1 VSAPILVVYAHP
13 YPNRSRANRV
23 LVDAVRDL
31 ENLELRSLYALYP
44 DFDIDVAAEQAA
56 LTRARIVVWQHPL
69 YWYTVPGLLKHWF
82 DKVLTRGWAYGDG
95 GTALAGKICQWVT
108 STGAG
113 ADGYQPGGMHHHVFD
128 AFVPV
133 VEQTARF
140 CNMEWEPPLVV
151 HGAHKIS
158 ERELEGHA
166 ERYRS
171 RLIELAKRHAPE
183 AA

>member
-1 VSAPILVVYAHP
+1 VTAPILIVYAHP
-13 YPNRSRANRV
+13 YPKRSHANRA
-23 LVDAVRDL
+23 LLDAVRDL
-31 ENLELRSLYALYP
+31 QGVELRSLYTLYP

-56 LTRARIVVWQHPL
+56 LEKARIVVWQHPL
-69 YWYTVPGLLKHWF
+69 YWYTAPGMLKHWF

-108 STGAG
+108 STGGDDAS
-113 ADGYQPGGMHHHVFD
+113 YQPGCLHEHVFQ

-133 VEQTARF
+133 VAQTARF
-140 CNMEWEPPLVV
+140 CGMAWQEPLVV
-151 HGAHKIS
+151 HGAHKIDDHT
-158 ERELEGHA
+158 LKTHA

-171 RLIELAKRHAPE
+171 RLIDLARRDAPD